1 MNKTQVRSILL
12 VLIFFLEETC
22 NTPIKKIITD
32 NSLEKNKTR

>member
-1 MNKTQVRSILL
+1 MNKTQVHSILL
-12 VLIFFLEETC
+12 VLIFLEEAC